1 MLFEIH
7 EPNTSP
13 DPHQKIYALGIDLG
27 TTHSL
32 VASYQNDLPCVLAV
46 DDDMQHFMLP
56 SVVAIHQ
63 HQHQKNQNQGSNIC
77 VGHAALTRQ
86 NDADWQVYRSFKRYM
101 AKPELLASHHLHIN
115 PIQLSAEIL
124 KHLYQNALAQQ
135 QGTCLGAV
143 ITVPAYFDDA
153 ARLATQKAAQL
164 AGIHILRLINE
175 PTAAALAYGYGS
187 AGSHDAQKNGLFLV
201 YDLGGG
207 TFDISVLRIEDGVFE
222 VLATMG
228 DTALGGDDFDNV
240 VYQMMQQQAALQG
253 VDITLDLY
261 PDGLWQAKHYKE
273 QLSAEQA
280 PANLDITIV
289 GNDSSNHN
297 HKLTLSLSKAE
308 FLEKSQHLLDRTLV
322 YVQQAMKDAACQ
334 ASQVDGIIL
343 VGGASRMFA
352 LRQQLKT
359 LNIPLLDERNPDEI
373 VALGAAIQ
381 ARQLIH
387 QAEDGHLLLDVI
399 PLSLGIE
406 TMGGLVEK
414 MIERN
419 STIPATARQTFTNA
433 KDGQSAIKLHI
444 TQGEREL
451 AKDNRSLAELI
462 LSSIA
467 PVPAGM
473 AKITVEFC
481 VDANGILSVH
491 AMDENNQ
498 ARVHTTLNPA
508 HQLSADVLE
517 TMLTQSWKNAK
528 HDMAQRMFIEAQQ
541 QSDALLQSSEKA
553 LKNHGHLL
561 DEAALKYLQNAIN
574 QLEHEKNRATDGD
587 VLRAF
592 NEAFIKETEDFA
604 QTCMDAS
611 IQIALK
617 GRVV

>member
-13 DPHQKIYALGIDLG
+13 DPHQKTYALGIDLG

-32 VASYQNDLPCVLAV
+32 VASYQNDLPCILAV
-46 DDDMQHFMLP
+46 DDTHFMLP

-63 HQHQKNQNQGSNIC
+63 HHQNEPILIGSGDEYIC
-77 VGHAALTRQ
+77 VGHAALAKQ
-86 NDADWQVYRSFKRYM
+86 HDVNWQVYRSFKRYM

-115 PIQLSAEIL
+115 PVQLSAEIL
-124 KHLYQNALAQQ
+124 KHLYQSALAQQ

-164 AGIHILRLINE
+164 AGIHVLRLINE
-175 PTAAALAYGYGS
+175 PTAAALAYGYGG
-187 AGSHDAQKNGLFLV
+187 GSHNAQKNGLFLV

-253 VDITLDLY
+253 VAITPALY
-261 PDGLWQAKHYKE
+261 ADCLWQAKHYKE

-280 PANLDITIV
+280 PAHLDITLV
-289 GNDSSNHN
+289 SNDSSNHR
-297 HKLTLSLSKAE
+297 LTLSLSKAE

-322 YVQQAMKDAACQ
+322 YVHQAMKDAACQ

-528 HDMAQRMFIEAQQ
+528 HDMAQRMLIEAQQ
-541 QSDALLQSSEKA
+541 QSDALLQASEKA

-561 DEAALKYLQNAIN
+561 DEVALKYLQNAID

-587 VLRAF
+587 ALRAF

-611 IQIALK
+611 IQAALR
-617 GRVV
+617 GRVI